1 MAYFKY
7 LGKNVYYDVSGQG
20 EPLIILNGIMM
31 STRSWESFKEDFSKH
46 FQFIRVDFL
55 DQGQTDTH
63 DEPYTQDIQV
73 GLLKALLEHLN
84 LRKINLV
91 GISYGGEVALGF
103 ACKYQ
108 DYINKLILFNTVA
121 YTDEE
126 LTKTGHLWNEQAS
139 KRNYL
144 EYYNLTIPII
154 YSKRFIEN
162 NQEWMRKR
170 EEVLL
175 SGPFSDNQF
184 LDRMIRLTT
193 SAESY
198 DVRTKLK
205 DLHIPVLIIG
215 ATDDVL
221 TPLASQEYLNNEI
234 PNSRLIVLPNV
245 GHASMYEV
253 PEIFVSI
260 ILGYT
265 LLDKIKYTI

>member
-7 LGKNVYYDVSGQG
+7 LGKNIYYDVSGQG

-31 STRSWESFKEDFSKH
+31 STKSWESFKDEFSKH

-55 DQGQTDTH
+55 DQGQSDAY
-63 DEPYTQDIQV
+63 EAPYTQDIQV
-73 GLLKALLEHLN
+73 ELLKSLINHLN
-84 LRKINLV
+84 LEKVNLV

-108 DYINKLILFNTVA
+108 EYISKLILFNTVA

-126 LTKTGHLWNEQAS
+126 LTKTGRLWNEQAS

-154 YSKRFIEN
+154 YSKKFIDE
-162 NQEWMRKR
+162 NQEWMKKR
-170 EEVLL
+170 EVLL
-175 SGPFSDNQF
+175 LNGPFSDDNF

-198 DVRTKLK
+198 DVRSKLK
-205 DLHIPVLIIG
+205 NLNIPVLIIG

-221 TPLASQEYLNNEI
+221 TPIAHQEYLYKEI

-253 PEIFVSI
+253 PEIFVSL

-265 LLDKIKYTI
+265 LLEKIKYTI